1 MGEPNRKL
9 PHGKSHNWIHLNVVF
24 LGPNFMDDWKENF
37 FKFQTHKKIHKE
49 NGGLNVCM
57 YNTCTEVHHLLP
69 QSLIHSMNT
78 LCWLC
83 QSLLR
88 GPRTPCSPAA
98 SSNASLVLEETLISL
113 DTNMKRMQLV
123 RLKQVQWSVRSA
135 VAKGGTAP
143 WRRRSTWAHPMGRE
157 PGRAPKRRWL
167 RVECWKCW

>member
-1 MGEPNRKL
+1 MGEPNSKL

-24 LGPNFMDDWKENF
+24 LGPNFMDYWQENF
-37 FKFQTHKKIHKE
+37 FKFQTHKKIHKG
-49 NGGLNVCM
+49 NRGLNACL

-69 QSLIHSMNT
+69 QSLSHAMNT
-78 LCWLC
+78 LCWLW

-88 GPRTPCSPAA
+88 GPRTPCRPPA
-98 SSNASLVLEETLISL
+98 SSNASLALEEMLISL
-113 DTNMKRMQLV
+113 DTNMERMQLV

-143 WRRRSTWAHPMGRE
+143 WRRRSTWAHLTGRE

-167 RVECWKCW
+167 GGECWKCQ